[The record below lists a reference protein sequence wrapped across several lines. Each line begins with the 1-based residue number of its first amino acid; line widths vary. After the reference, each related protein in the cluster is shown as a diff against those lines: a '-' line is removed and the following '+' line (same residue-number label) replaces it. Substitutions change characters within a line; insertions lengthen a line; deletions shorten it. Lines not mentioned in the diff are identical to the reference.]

1 MRGQVRS
8 LTLQSP
14 PPCHST
20 PPPSVIATASLRAHD
35 ATAVTANVCVTGTN
49 SPRSATL
56 TTLATLATLATLT
69 TVTTLA
75 TVTTLTTP
83 GRER

>member
-56 TTLATLATLATLT
+56 TTLATLATLT